1 VVQEDAD
8 IPVTY
13 VTYHGAQSYAESI
26 GALLPTVSQHKYAC
40 KAGNNIISP
49 WADIS
54 EISNYAHV
62 RAGPWQNAA
71 TEYNSKVGTADE
83 IPPPPIGA
91 VRQKD
96 FTPYET
102 KLDFDI
108 EKFFPNE
115 TDYNSAWPIAGANKP
130 NTWGLYDMIGNV
142 WEWCT
147 NDNGD
152 TQPVICGGSCLA
164 PPEYIDLKSDSNY
177 QYSYNKMASD
187 VGFRVIVPA
196 K

>member
-130 NTWGLYDMIGNV
+130 NVWGLYDMIGNV

-147 NDNGD
+147 DNVN
-152 TQPVICGGSCLA
+152 TQPAICGGSCLA
-164 PPEYIDLKSDSNY
+164 PPEYIDLTSEFY
-177 QYSYNKMASD
+177 YTYSYNGRASD

-196 K
+196 R